1 MKRTP
6 IVIPM
11 LLLMSV
17 SLVGAA
23 RADATPRT
31 GGDPRTEIVG
41 YGDLDLT
48 HPSGVDALDR
58 RISQAAERVC
68 RSAGVRDIYSQ
79 MAERQ
84 CRFRARRGAIA
95 QRNHALALAQPGE
108 VQLSSRR

>member
-6 IVIPM
+6 IVMPM

-31 GGDPRTEIVG
+31 GGGPRTEQVG
-41 YGDLDLT
+41 YGDLDLSRA
-48 HPSGVDALDR
+48 SGVEALDR
-58 RISQAAERVC
+58 RISQAVDRVC
-68 RSAGVRDIYSQ
+68 RSSGVRDINTQ

-84 CRFRARRGAIA
+84 CRFQARRAAIA
-95 QRNHALALAQPGE
+95 QRNHALALARPGP
-108 VQLSSRR
+108 VQLSSRH